1 MRLMLV
7 VYIPAITLSHTSLPG
22 PRPTLL
28 RFLLSQ
34 EHFVIAE
41 VTEVEVGPP
50 GSPFTGRRRLAV
62 LEDIQRFRPRLA
74 VVTRMMTTTGLPYTL
89 VSFVS
94 LPLGDLT
101 SPRFSW

>member
-22 PRPTLL
+22 PRPALL
-28 RFLLSQ
+28 RLLLSQ

-74 VVTRMMTTTGLPYTL
+74 VVTRMTTTGLPYTL

-101 SPRFSW
+101 SPRFS

>member
-1 MRLMLV
+1 MLLV
-7 VYIPAITLSHTSLPG
+7 DEPPIALPHSSLPR
-22 PRPTLL
+22 PRSALL
-28 RFLLSQ
+28 RPLLPQ
-34 EHFVIAE
+34 EHLVLAE
-41 VTEVEVGPP
+41 VTELEVGSPGPP
-50 GSPFTGRRRLAV
+50 LPGRWKLAV

-74 VVTRMMTTTGLPYTL
+74 VVTRMMTPTGLPYTL

>member
-22 PRPTLL
+22 PRPALL
-28 RFLLSQ
+28 RLLLSQ

-50 GSPFTGRRRLAV
+50 GSPLTGRRRLAV

-74 VVTRMMTTTGLPYTL
+74 VVTRMTPTGLHSTL

-101 SPRFSW
+101 SPRFS